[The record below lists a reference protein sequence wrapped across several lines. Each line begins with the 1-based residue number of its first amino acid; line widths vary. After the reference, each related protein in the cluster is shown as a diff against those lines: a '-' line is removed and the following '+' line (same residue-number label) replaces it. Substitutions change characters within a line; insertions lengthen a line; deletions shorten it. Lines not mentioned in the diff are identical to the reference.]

1 MTKMYVVIYTVR
13 TYDNAGRPSYL
24 EDWDLHDTL
33 EEARARCQHLVGQ
46 WDDALQSYHIA
57 EILESTQ
64 PELLTD
70 TQITKAFIQ
79 QYSANVEHYSKNLKR
94 EIWGTER

>member
-1 MTKMYVVIYTVR
+1 MYVVIYTVR

-33 EEARARCQHLVGQ
+33 EEARARAQHIVNQ
-46 WDDALQSYHIA
+46 WDGTLQSYHIA

-64 PELLTD
+64 PELVN
-70 TQITKAFIQ
+70 K
-79 QYSANVEHYSKNLKR
+79 K
-94 EIWGTER
+94 EIWGTDR

>member
-1 MTKMYVVIYTVR
+1 MYAVIYTVR

-33 EEARARCQHLVGQ
+33 DEARARTQHLVSQ

-64 PELLTD
+64 PELVN
-70 TQITKAFIQ
+70 K
-79 QYSANVEHYSKNLKR
+79 K

>member
-1 MTKMYVVIYTVR
+1 MYAVIYTVKHQ
-13 TYDNAGRPSYL
+13 NSQAGPYYE

-33 EEARARCQHLVGQ
+33 EEARARAQHLVNQ
-46 WDDALQSYHIA
+46 WDMQLVSYHIA

-64 PELLTD
+64 PELVA
-70 TQITKAFIQ
+70 K
-79 QYSANVEHYSKNLKR
+79 K

>member
-1 MTKMYVVIYTVR
+1 MYAVIYTVKHQDS
-13 TYDNAGRPSYL
+13 TAGPYYE

-33 EEARARCQHLVGQ
+33 EEARARCQHLVSQ
-46 WDDALQSYHIA
+46 YDMQLQYYHIA

-64 PELLTD
+64 PELFAD

-79 QYSANVEHYSKNLKR
+79 QYSANVEHYSANMKKGTRGTKR
-94 EIWGTER
+94 

>member
-1 MTKMYVVIYTVR
+1 MYVVIYTVR
-13 TYDNAGRPSYL
+13 TYDNAGRPSYT

-33 EEARARCQHLVGQ
+33 DEARARAQHLVSQ

-64 PELLTD
+64 PELVA
-70 TQITKAFIQ
+70 K
-79 QYSANVEHYSKNLKR
+79 K

>member
-1 MTKMYVVIYTVR
+1 MYAVIYTVKTIGDLR
-13 TYDNAGRPSYL
+13 GPYYE

-33 EEARARCQHLVGQ
+33 DEARARAQHLVNQ
-46 WDDALQSYHIA
+46 YDMELVAYHIA

-64 PELLTD
+64 PELVN
-70 TQITKAFIQ
+70 K
-79 QYSANVEHYSKNLKR
+79 K